1 MSQKISIR
9 FYKDRKVR
17 AVWSEEQN
25 KWFFSV
31 LDIIGAI
38 NEQDDY
44 QKNRNYWKYL
54 KAKLRK
60 EQSEVVSATT
70 QLKLMAADGKRYLS
84 DAIDQVGV
92 ELLAKSIHNSKA
104 MEFLDWFTF
113 SDNSIDG
120 QSRKKAYTFWESNV
134 IADEE
139 IGTVKA
145 LQKIHAY
152 IFGGLYD
159 FAGQIRTKTIWKDG
173 TLFCRA
179 EYLKHSL
186 EQIEQMPE
194 TTFDEI
200 VDKYVEMNIAHPF
213 MEGNGRSTRI
223 WLDLIFK
230 KNLKQCVDWS
240 KIDKKAYLK
249 AMHTSTTDAKY
260 IKALLKG
267 ALTDRIDDREIF
279 MKGIDYSYY
288 YEQAD

>member
-1 MSQKISIR
+1 MPMNTKISIR
-9 FYKDRKVR
+9 FYKDHKVR

-70 QLKLMAADGKRYLS
+70 QLKLMAADGKQYLS

-92 ELLAKSIHNSKA
+92 ELLARSIHNSKA
-104 MEFLDWFTF
+104 MDFLDWFTF

-145 LQKIHAY
+145 LRKIHAY

-223 WLDLIFK
+223 WLDLI
-230 KNLKQCVDWS
+230 LKS
-240 KIDKKAYLK
+240 
-249 AMHTSTTDAKY
+249 
-260 IKALLKG
+260 LLQHLG
-267 ALTDRIDDREIF
+267 HV
-279 MKGIDYSYY
+279 
-288 YEQAD
+288 